1 MSWRYWATISSPHIY
16 LNLCGSLSEAKYQ
29 EPAIVT
35 MVTTLKIKSGI
46 FQMISTFK
54 MQTPTH

>member
-1 MSWRYWATISSPHIY
+1 MISSPHIY